1 MEEHHEEH
9 HKKKGTLR
17 RIYEDEYKIILFLPF
32 ILLILGMG
40 QIAYQYSSTGDFV
53 NRGVDLKGGVILT
66 IEREYN
72 PVEMSEFLKAN
83 LGGDI
88 IVTSINYG
96 SELSIQASEISEE
109 ELISKV
115 EEKLGKLDP
124 NKDYSVNSISSSLG
138 TSFFKEITQA
148 IIIAFVLMAIVVF
161 ITFRAPAP
169 VFAVILCA
177 FSDIIVTLAIF
188 NLTGMKLGKG
198 GIAAFLMLIGYSVD
212 TDILLSTKMLKKKAG
227 TVMERIY
234 SAMDTGLAMNLTT
247 IAAVTTAII
256 FTQSDIIRQI
266 MIILIIGLIVD
277 MINTWIQ
284 NVGILRLY
292 LERKRHE

>member
-177 FSDIIVTLAIF
+177 FSDIVVTLAIF